1 MNIQLSTFNRIL
13 IVGGLFLV
21 IALLGFFFVV
31 QPKKNQ
37 EAVTIAQI
45 NDLQGQYDELKRV
58 ADQKP
63 LYLALNDQ
71 IRKRLTG
78 VEVTADPRSYIPSY
92 MKQIEDLAR
101 RDGLV
106 VTSVSPQATPA
117 PSPVPSGAPTP
128 AAGTPLTNL
137 PVVGA
142 PLKQA
147 THVLGAENARA
158 VTTNEAIGGTSPVPR
173 GPTPL
178 PGQAPGT
185 NPPGVAAGSARAAAL
200 AYLNQ
205 SFTQVPVNMEF
216 QGRYEQFE
224 TFLRDLSKFP
234 KLLGVGDVTL
244 VPTGNITIGVSP
256 PLKITLP
263 VTAYR
268 LSPNAAQ
275 APGPI
280 APASP
285 APGGK

>member
-37 EAVTIAQI
+37 EASTIAQI

-63 LYLALNDQ
+63 LYLALNEQ

-92 MKQIEDLAR
+92 LKQIEDLAK
-101 RDGLV
+101 RDGLI

-128 AAGTPLTNL
+128 AAGPPVTNL
-137 PVVGA
+137 PVVGQ

-147 THVLGAENARA
+147 SHALGAENARSQ
-158 VTTNEAIGGTSPVPR
+158 TTNEVDRRT
-173 GPTPL
+173 
-178 PGQAPGT
+178 
-185 NPPGVAAGSARAAAL
+185 
-200 AYLNQ
+200 
-205 SFTQVPVNMEF
+205 
-216 QGRYEQFE
+216 
-224 TFLRDLSKFP
+224 
-234 KLLGVGDVTL
+234 
-244 VPTGNITIGVSP
+244 
-256 PLKITLP
+256 
-263 VTAYR
+263 
-268 LSPNAAQ
+268 
-275 APGPI
+275 
-280 APASP
+280 
-285 APGGK
+285 